1 MRGIDER
8 PAQLFSYVDLERRV
22 SADHPLRPI
31 RALVDEVL
39 DSLSRTFAR
48 LYARDGRPGIPPERL
63 LRALLL
69 QAFYNVRSERQLMEQ
84 LNTICCS
91 AGSWVCRWM
100 MRCGTRPCSA
110 RTATGFLTAKL
121 PPSS

>member
-48 LYARDGRPGIPPERL
+48 LYARDGRPGIPPNGCCARCCCK
-63 LRALLL
+63 
-69 QAFYNVRSERQLMEQ
+69 RS
-84 LNTICCS
+84 IVCAPS
-91 AGSWVCRWM
+91 GS
-100 MRCGTRPCSA
+100 
-110 RTATGFLTAKL
+110 
-121 PPSS
+121 